1 MGSSLYLERQVDRYL
16 HGLFEQLPAVLIT
29 GPRAVGKTTTAKRL
43 AKSIQRIDIPAEAGA
58 FRFDPDGA
66 LKAVEEPVLL
76 DEWQEVPELMGA
88 VRRAVNYL
96 RLKAEASRPV

>member
-1 MGSSLYLERQVDRYL
+1 M
-16 HGLFEQLPAVLIT
+16 
-29 GPRAVGKTTTAKRL
+29 GKTTTAKRL

-88 VRRAVNYL
+88 VRRAVDKGAL
-96 RLKAEASRPV
+96 SVLKAFERAPQLRTWLAMY